1 MPRRVLWAAW
11 APFRQLLAQRLLPG
25 ICQFLMAP
33 AVELFGPPFA
43 DPSLPVGFYVTDSFS
58 YYWTPDG
65 WDNFLPDI
73 IRLFLAGGVLVYAAA
88 RDGAYLSSG
97 HYRGLIRDLRRMS
110 GRDPSFVVIV
120 AMGNDLI
127 TRPSYPF
134 RIWDDY
140 HHLRDVCISLLQLTM
155 DVPRARLGLVFA
167 GSSSS
172 FGYGSVGY
180 DDAAATVLDMLPLG
194 YFDFVDDLYDLGVLR
209 TADRLGH
216 VDGRDYW
223 RVLGFLLSR
232 GFFLGPRRRVRA
244 YRRDACWFTAAL
256 PGGNNTGAACS
267 LCICFLCMY

>member
-1 MPRRVLWAAW
+1 MRRRVLWVPW
-11 APFRQLLAQRLLPG
+11 APFRDLLAQRLLAG

-33 AVELFGPPFA
+33 AVELFSPPFA

-58 YYWTPDG
+58 YYRTPDG
-65 WDNFLPDI
+65 WANFLPDI

-155 DVPRARLGLVFA
+155 DVPHARLGLVFA
-167 GSSSS
+167 GSSRS
-172 FGYGSVGY
+172 FGYDSDAY
-180 DDAAATVLDMLPLG
+180 DDAAAAVLDMLPPG

-216 VDGRDYW
+216 VDGRDFW
-223 RVLGFLLSR
+223 RVLGSLVSCGYFISR
-232 GFFLGPRRRVRA
+232 TPPARSRL
-244 YRRDACWFTAAL
+244 
-256 PGGNNTGAACS
+256 
-267 LCICFLCMY
+267 